1 MAAEEEKTMGSVENR
16 LFLIYKKNTTTMM
29 TKGKHLMQAN
39 RSELKSS
46 QKNLKAQVKIHNNQV
61 SYAVTGFTCNNFIYL
76 FILID

>member
-1 MAAEEEKTMGSVENR
+1 MGSVKNR
-16 LFLIYKKNTTTMM
+16 LFLIYKKNTTMM
-29 TKGKHLMQAN
+29 TKGKHLIQAN